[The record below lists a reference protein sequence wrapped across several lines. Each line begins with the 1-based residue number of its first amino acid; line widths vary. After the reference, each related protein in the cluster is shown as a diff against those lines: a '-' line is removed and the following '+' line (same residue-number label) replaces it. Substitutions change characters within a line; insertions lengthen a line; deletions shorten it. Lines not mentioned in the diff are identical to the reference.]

1 MGIKLKILIVE
12 DEFISRTLLKEM
24 LTPFGD
30 CDVVMDGLEALD
42 VLAESYKLPGNN
54 YDLVCLDIMMPKMSG
69 HEVLREM
76 RRIES
81 ERGLFGADTAKV
93 FMVSALDDAKNIM
106 EALVEGR
113 CQAYLTK
120 PISRARLEENLRQLK
135 LIENVS

>member
-1 MGIKLKILIVE
+1 MGNKLKILIVE

-30 CDVVMDGLEALD
+30 CDMVTDGFEAVN
-42 VLAESYKLPGNN
+42 VLKESYSVPGNN
-54 YDLVCLDIMMPKMSG
+54 YDLVCLDIMMPRMSG

-76 RRIES
+76 RQIEK
-81 ERGLFGADTAKV
+81 ERGLSGAETTKV

-106 EALVEGR
+106 EALVDGR

-120 PISRARLEENLRQLK
+120 PISKARLEEHLRQLK